1 MLHRDW
7 VRGADIFSDNEN
19 TFTVSD
25 VVHGVC
31 HCPVTPSISNPGH
44 SGGVTDTGLMVN
56 IVGTPECSKLT
67 QGIRSFVIV
76 MGRT

>member
-44 SGGVTDTGLMVN
+44 SGGVTYSGLMVN
-56 IVGTPECSKLT
+56 IVCTPEGSEFS
-67 QGIRSFVIV
+67 QSIRHLIIV
-76 MGRT
+76 MR